1 MLNNFRLLLG
11 TVVTTKN
18 SLIKDT
24 PVGKAIDTVIDS
36 ESGKIEALWVSTNQ
50 GMRLLM
56 VKDILSWKQIE
67 IQVSDENDLVKAEEL
82 PKLQKILNKEVP
94 ILGASVYIESTHK
107 RLGRVINFAFDTI
120 SPKILSLQVR
130 SGWWVFGSNRT
141 IPRTKITKMT
151 EKAIFINDQGIK
163 ITDKSNIPKT
173 ETKAPEPQ

>member
-1 MLNNFRLLLG
+1 M
-11 TVVTTKN
+11 
-18 SLIKDT
+18 
-24 PVGKAIDTVIDS
+24 
-36 ESGKIEALWVSTNQ
+36 
-50 GMRLLM
+50 
-56 VKDILSWKQIE
+56 
-67 IQVSDENDLVKAEEL
+67 VKAEEL